1 MIAGLKKKVGDPELV
16 ELGIHCDTWRLP
28 YDDIL
33 KDLSLLR
40 VNNEDAWFEALAGLC
55 EADFFMFC
63 LLILGLPVNDPFL
76 LARCYEV
83 QDHELE
89 NCLWLWARD
98 HWKSTLITYARTLW
112 RICRIPNNRVA
123 LFSNSLKLARPRFKQ
138 MKNEMESNML
148 LKLCWPDVFW
158 KNPDKDAITWSLD
171 DGLFLK
177 QNKMPWPSLG
187 CYGLIDSMPT
197 GGHFNEKIIDDLVDL
212 KNIGTQFMMEKVKDA
227 YEMSDNLGAGA
238 STIENVI
245 GTRYRYGDLYEYITS
260 LKLHRVS
267 LIAGEVGADGSPL
280 YGGKPVL
287 LPKETLDKKK
297 IKQASTYYAQIL
309 QTPLEM
315 GASAFKVDDLRFYE
329 NLPSEPLRFYIM
341 VDPGTNPDLSTM
353 KDLDFTAMWLI
364 ATGRGRRI
372 YVVDL
377 VRDHIGLKEKWAQLK
392 DWHSRYQI
400 DTCGYEEFATQK
412 DREFFFIK
420 MEDERI
426 YFQITKLDG
435 NKTEKNEK
443 IGQLAEFFAEHR
455 IYFPKNMFKL
465 TKKRGVVDLVSEF
478 INDEYSKWPLI
489 RHDDML
495 DALARLADPKMNITY
510 PEGEAEK
517 EEPVYYDRPSPLDDN
532 YDNLECVWG
541 DL

>member
-1 MIAGLKKKVGDPELV
+1 MKTGLTKKVGDPELV

-28 YDDIL
+28 YDAIL

-40 VNNEDAWFEALAGLC
+40 VNNEDAWFEALASLC

-63 LLILGLPVNDPFL
+63 LLILEIPVNDPFL

-83 QDHELE
+83 QDHESE
-89 NCLWLWARD
+89 SCLWLWARD
-98 HWKSTLITYARTLW
+98 HYKSTLITYARTLW
-112 RICRIPNNRVA
+112 RLCKLPSQRFA
-123 LFSNSLKLARPRFKQ
+123 LFSNSLKLAKPRFKQ
-138 MKNEMESNML
+138 MKMVMESNGL

-158 KNPDKDAITWSLD
+158 KNPEKDAVTWSID

-177 QNKMPWPSLG
+177 QNRMPWPSLG
-187 CYGLIDSMPT
+187 CYGLIDAMPT
-197 GGHFNEKIIDDLVDL
+197 GGHFNEFIIDDIVDL

-227 YEMSDNLGAGA
+227 YEMADNLGSGDT
-238 STIENVI
+238 TIENVI

-260 LKLHRVS
+260 LNQHRVS
-267 LIAGEVGADGSPL
+267 IIAGEVGDDGKPL

-287 LPKETLDKKK
+287 LSKEILDKKK

-309 QTPLEM
+309 QEPLEM
-315 GASAFKVDDLRFYE
+315 GASAFKIDDLRFYD
-329 NLPSEPLRFYIM
+329 NLPTETLRYYIM

-353 KDLDFTAMWLI
+353 KDLDYTAMWLI
-364 ATGRGRRI
+364 ATGKGRRI
-372 YVVDL
+372 YVVDM

-392 DWHSRYQI
+392 DWHMRYTI

-412 DREFFFIK
+412 DREYFFIK
-420 MEDERI
+420 REEERI
-426 YFQITKLDG
+426 YFEITKLDG
-435 NKTEKNEK
+435 NKTEKNDK
-443 IGQLAEFFAEHR
+443 IGKLAEFFADHR
-455 IYFPKNMFKL
+455 IYFPKTLLKL

-495 DALARLADPKMNITY
+495 DALARIADPKMNIYY
-510 PEGEAEK
+510 PEGEVEK
-517 EEPVYYDRPSPLDDN
+517 EEEIYYDKPSPLDDN
-532 YDNLECVWG
+532 NDNLECTWG